1 MEKHKAWPD
10 LLREHRDAAVAASTG
25 DIPSVRHRV
34 QHAWRY
40 AWWTVL
46 HSGKESTRK
55 AVKIE
60 NNMIYWANKTDC
72 VLGGALTLGPR
83 ETVALAALIITHLYA
98 VSSRQRSYGR
108 LRCDEKKNKKSKEV

>member
-1 MEKHKAWPD
+1 MTKKSGEDSIHPSETAYDKAIKRMEE
-10 LLREHRDAAVAASTG
+10 REAHIFNTPAMQIAADAAVAASTG

-60 NNMIYWANKTDC
+60 NNMIYWGQTR
-72 VLGGALTLGPR
+72 LTVSQVGP
-83 ETVALAALIITHLYA
+83 
-98 VSSRQRSYGR
+98 
-108 LRCDEKKNKKSKEV
+108 

>member
-60 NNMIYWANKTDC
+60 NNMIYWGKQDWLC
-72 VLGGALTLGPR
+72 LRWGPDSGATGDRGSCCSNNHTP
-83 ETVALAALIITHLYA
+83 
-98 VSSRQRSYGR
+98 
-108 LRCDEKKNKKSKEV
+108 LRGEQQATI

>member
-1 MEKHKAWPD
+1 MKIGILTHQY
-10 LLREHRDAAVAASTG
+10 RDAAVAASTG

-60 NNMIYWANKTDC
+60 NNMIYWGKRD
-72 VLGGALTLGPR
+72 
-83 ETVALAALIITHLYA
+83 
-98 VSSRQRSYGR
+98 
-108 LRCDEKKNKKSKEV
+108 